1 MLTLGRRP
9 ALCDCYSRDVR
20 AFTFSTG
27 RPHPVVFH
35 LLSGLIPALVE
46 NKPSSNYFFDAC
58 IMPGY
63 FHSTIRGPIPVN
75 VAERRGIDYVLL
87 GCDPKEAAAKYE
99 IPTATRAKMFCRVNA
114 SRGILTHAD
123 ILLEK
128 LCEAVEAATIGTPE
142 ELYAELIQV
151 AAMAVKWARQVK
163 R

>member
-1 MLTLGRRP
+1 MTTLTDIL
-9 ALCDCYSRDVR
+9 LDVAEEFDR
-20 AFTFSTG
+20 
-27 RPHPVVFH
+27 
-35 LLSGLIPALVE
+35 
-46 NKPSSNYFFDAC
+46 SNAKHGD
-58 IMPGY
+58 P
-63 FHSTIRGPIPVN
+63 
-75 VAERRGIDYVLL
+75 ERRGIDYVLL